1 MLTFLFF
8 TIYNRF
14 NFNQPYRKTMEYC
27 LRPRRSMLYVPG
39 CNQHYLDRARTL
51 AADSVI
57 LDLGD
62 PILVD
67 AKLQSRDNVVAA
79 VKQGGYGSREVVV
92 RVNNLD
98 SIWGHDDIKAVANIG
113 ADAILFPNIE
123 SAEHVHTALKLLDAA
138 GGSHMPIMVMIES
151 PLAVLNAKEI
161 ASASDRITCIVMAT
175 SDLISQLHARV
186 THERSAILT
195 SLSLVIL
202 AARAYGRCVID
213 GITSDFKNMHSFE
226 YACRLGRDMGLDG
239 KSLVHPAQIAYCND
253 AYTPKA
259 AEVANARL
267 IIKALQEANEGGLGT
282 VVVNDK
288 LVEQHHVKA
297 AQRLLK
303 LSDMIAE
310 LEEDFI

>member
-1 MLTFLFF
+1 
-8 TIYNRF
+8 
-14 NFNQPYRKTMEYC
+14 MEYHI
-27 LRPRRSMLYVPG
+27 RPRRSMLYVPG
-39 CNQHYLDRARTL
+39 CNKHYLDRARTL

-62 PILVD
+62 PILID
-67 AKLQSRDNVVAA
+67 AKEQSRANVVEAIQ
-79 VKQGGYGSREVVV
+79 QGGYGSREVVV

-98 SIWGHDDIKAVANIG
+98 SIWGLDDIRAVANIG

-123 SAEHVHTALKLLDAA
+123 SREDVLKAQAYLDEA

-161 ASASDRITCIVMAT
+161 AAASDRIICIVMAT
-175 SDLISQLHARV
+175 SDLISQLHAHV

-202 AARAYGRCVID
+202 AARAYGRSVID

-259 AEVANARL
+259 TEVANARL
-267 IIKALQEANEGGLGT
+267 IITALKEANEAGRGT

-288 LVEQHHVKA
+288 LVEHHHIKA
-297 AQRLLK
+297 AQRLIK
-303 LSDMIAE
+303 LHEAIIE
-310 LEEDFI
+310 LEEEYI

>member
-1 MLTFLFF
+1 
-8 TIYNRF
+8 
-14 NFNQPYRKTMEYC
+14 
-27 LRPRRSMLYVPG
+27 MLYVPG
-39 CNQHYLDRARTL
+39 CNTHYLERARTL

-62 PILVD
+62 PILID
-67 AKLQSRDNVVAA
+67 AKIQSRENVVAA
-79 VKQGGYGSREVVV
+79 VKQGGYGKREVVV
-92 RVNNLD
+92 RVNDLD
-98 SIWGHDDIKAVANIG
+98 SIWGLDDIKAVANIG

-123 SAEHVHTALKLLDAA
+123 SREDVLRAQKALDNA

-151 PLAVLNAKEI
+151 PIAVLNAKEI
-161 ASASDRITCIVMAT
+161 ASASDRIICIVMAT
-175 SDLISQLHARV
+175 SDLISQLHAHV

-259 AEVANARL
+259 TEIAHARE
-267 IIKALQEANEGGLGT
+267 IIKALKEANASGQGT

-288 LVEQHHVKA
+288 LVEHHHIKA
-297 AQRLLK
+297 AQRLIQLHE
-303 LSDMIAE
+303 SIAE
-310 LEEDFI
+310 LEEEFI

>member
-1 MLTFLFF
+1 
-8 TIYNRF
+8 
-14 NFNQPYRKTMEYC
+14 MEHHI
-27 LRPRRSMLYVPG
+27 RPRRSVLYVPG

-51 AADSVI
+51 AADTVI

-67 AKLQSRDNVVAA
+67 AKEQSRANIVDAI
-79 VKQGGYGSREVVV
+79 KQGGYGAREVVV

-123 SAEHVHTALKLLDAA
+123 SREDVLKAQQLLDDA
-138 GGSHMPIMVMIES
+138 GGHNVPMMVMIES
-151 PLAVLNAKEI
+151 PIAVLNAKEI
-161 ASASDRITCIVMAT
+161 AAASDRVICIVMAT
-175 SDLISQLHARV
+175 SDLISQLHAHV
-186 THERSAILT
+186 THERVAILT

-202 AARAYGRCVID
+202 AARAYGKAVID

-226 YACRLGRDMGLDG
+226 YACRIGRDMGMDG

-267 IIKALQEANEGGLGT
+267 IIAALQEANEAGRGT
-282 VVVNDK
+282 IVVNDK
-288 LVEQHHVKA
+288 LVEHHHIKA
-297 AQRLLK
+297 AQRLIK
-303 LSDMIAE
+303 LHEAIAE
-310 LEEDFI
+310 LEEEYI

>member
-1 MLTFLFF
+1 
-8 TIYNRF
+8 
-14 NFNQPYRKTMEYC
+14 MEYC

-39 CNQHYLDRARTL
+39 CNTHYLERARTL

-67 AKLQSRDNVVAA
+67 AKIQSRDNVVAA
-79 VKQGGYGSREVVV
+79 VKAGGYGGREVVV

-123 SAEHVHTALKLLDAA
+123 SREDVLQAQKLLDDA
-138 GGSHMPIMVMIES
+138 GGSHMPMMVMIES
-151 PLAVLNAKEI
+151 PIAVLNAKEI
-161 ASASDRITCIVMAT
+161 ASASERIICMVMAT
-175 SDLISQLHARV
+175 SDLISQLHAHV

-213 GITSDFKNMHSFE
+213 GISSDFKNMHSFE
-226 YACRLGRDMGLDG
+226 YACRLGRDMGMDG

-259 AEVANARL
+259 AEVANARA
-267 IIKALQEANEGGLGT
+267 IIKALKEANESGRGT

-288 LVEQHHVKA
+288 LVEHHHIKA
-297 AQRLLK
+297 AQRLIHLHEAIIE
-303 LSDMIAE
+303 LAE
-310 LEEDFI
+310 DYI

>member
-1 MLTFLFF
+1 MS
-8 TIYNRF
+8 Y
-14 NFNQPYRKTMEYC
+14 P

-39 CNQHYLDRARTL
+39 CNTHYLERARTL

-62 PILVD
+62 PILID
-67 AKLQSRDNVVAA
+67 AKLQSRDNVVQAA
-79 VKQGGYGSREVVV
+79 RQGGYGNREVVI
-92 RVNNLD
+92 RVNDLD
-98 SIWGHDDIKAVANIG
+98 SLWGHDDIRAVANVG

-123 SAEHVHTALKLLDAA
+123 SREDVLRAQQLLDDA
-138 GGSHMPIMVMIES
+138 GGSHVPMMVMIES

-161 ASASDRITCIVMAT
+161 AAASERVICMVMAT

-202 AARAYGRCVID
+202 AARAYGKGVID

-226 YACRLGRDMGLDG
+226 YACRIGRDIGMDG

-253 AYTPKA
+253 AYTPQRS
-259 AEVANARL
+259 EVEHARL
-267 IIKALQEANEGGLGT
+267 IIKALKEANEAGRGT

-288 LVEQHHVKA
+288 LVEHHHIKA
-297 AQRLLK
+297 AQRLIQLAEAI
-303 LSDMIAE
+303 SE
-310 LEEDFI
+310 LEEEFI

>member
-1 MLTFLFF
+1 
-8 TIYNRF
+8 
-14 NFNQPYRKTMEYC
+14 MEHHI
-27 LRPRRSMLYVPG
+27 RPRRSMLYVPG
-39 CNQHYLDRARTL
+39 CNQHYLERARTL
-51 AADSVI
+51 SADSVI

-67 AKLQSRDNVVAA
+67 AKIQSRHNVVEA
-79 VKQGGYGSREVVV
+79 VTQGGYGNREVVI

-98 SIWGHDDIKAVANIG
+98 SEWGLDDIKAVANIG

-123 SAEHVHTALKLLDAA
+123 SREDVLKAQQYLDDA
-138 GGSHMPIMVMIES
+138 GGSHMPMMVMIES
-151 PLAVLNAKEI
+151 PIAVLNAKEI
-161 ASASDRITCIVMAT
+161 AAASDRVNCMVMAT
-175 SDLISQLHARV
+175 SDLISQLHAHV

-202 AARAYGRCVID
+202 AARAYGKGVID

-226 YACRLGRDMGLDG
+226 YACRLGRDIGMDG

-259 AEVANARL
+259 AEVAHART
-267 IIKALQEANEGGLGT
+267 IIKALKEANEAGRGT

-288 LVEQHHVKA
+288 LVEHHHIKA
-297 AQRLLK
+297 AQRLIK
-303 LSDMIAE
+303 LHEAIVE
-310 LEEDFI
+310 LEEEYI